1 MRSRVLFAV
10 FAIGWVGLVAGAKR
24 VACVGDSITYGSG
37 ISNRTRD
44 SYPAQLEQILQQYD
58 TAWEVDNYGV
68 SGATL
73 LSTGD
78 RPYIHQGAYN
88 SALASHPDIVIIK
101 LGTNDSKPHNWAHK
115 DDYVSDYGAMIDAF
129 RALPSEP
136 EVWICKPVPAFYVNF
151 AISPTVIREEILPLI
166 DEIAV
171 LKGTPV
177 FDLHAALLDHADL
190 FPDGIHPNAEG
201 ASVMAQFIA
210 PFLLGVRAVPDLNQD
225 GVLNLVDFAHMAR
238 RWMAEAPEFDIA
250 PPPEGDGVVG
260 YADLA
265 GLSTYWM
272 QYPSLQAHWLFDED
286 AGNLAADRL
295 GRFDGLLQGEPKW
308 RPKAGAIGGALELD
322 GVDDYV
328 SAETV
333 LRPTDGP
340 FTVFAWIKGGG
351 PGQVIL
357 SQSDVAGV
365 GLTWLGA
372 DPATGMLMTE
382 VTDGGRIT
390 TSLFSEAVIA
400 DGLWHRVRLVW
411 DGERRSLYVDGQEV
425 AADTRD
431 LGKLLFSKD
440 GFRLGAGE
448 GFAPGTFFAG
458 LIDDV
463 RFYNVALKPAA
474 PLESAVP
481 ADDSN

>member
-1 MRSRVLFAV
+1 MKSRVLYAV
-10 FAIGWVGLVAGAKR
+10 LAIGCLTPVAGAKR
-24 VACVGDSITYGSG
+24 VACVGDSITYGAG

-58 TAWEVDNYGV
+58 TAWEVGNFGV

-73 LSTGD
+73 LSAGD
-78 RPYIHQGAYN
+78 RPYIRQGAYS
-88 SALASHPDIVIIK
+88 SALAGNPDIVIIK
-101 LGTNDSKPHNWAHK
+101 LGTNDSKPHNWVHK
-115 DDYVSDYGAMIDAF
+115 DDYVSDYSAMIDAF

-136 EVWICKPVPAFYVNF
+136 EVWICKPVPAFYMNF
-151 AISPTVIREEILPLI
+151 TISPTVIREEILPLI
-166 DEIAV
+166 DEIAA

-177 FDLHAALLDHADL
+177 FDLYGALLDHANL

-238 RWMAEAPEFDIA
+238 RWMAETPEFDIA
-250 PPPEGDGVVG
+250 PPPEGDGAVG
-260 YADLA
+260 YADLM

-272 QYPSLQAHWLFDED
+272 QYPSLQAHWLFDEE
-286 AGNLAADRL
+286 AGDLAADRL
-295 GRFDGLLQGEPKW
+295 GRFDGALRGEPTW
-308 RPKAGAIGGALELD
+308 RPRAGALGGALELD

-328 SAETV
+328 SIDTV

-340 FTVFAWIKGGG
+340 FTVFAWVKGGG

-357 SQSDVAGV
+357 SQANAAGV

-372 DPATGMLMTE
+372 DPTTGALMTE

-400 DGLWHRVRLVW
+400 DGSWHRIRLVW
-411 DGERRSLYVDGQEV
+411 DGDRRSLYVDGQQV
-425 AADTRD
+425 AADARD
-431 LGKLLFSKD
+431 LGKLLFSND
-440 GFRLGAGE
+440 DFYLGAGK
-448 GFAPGTFFAG
+448 GFAPGTFLSG

-474 PLESAVP
+474 PPQDAVP
-481 ADDSN
+481 ADNSN